1 MSAANISLPRIG
13 QEVLVHFVHGDI
25 DRPIISKALYN
36 GRGEGGVP
44 PTPGGTPG
52 EGLTVVTMT
61 IALTYA
67 LMRMGAT
74 A

>member
-1 MSAANISLPRIG
+1 M
-13 QEVLVHFVHGDI
+13 HFVNGDI

-52 EGLTVVTMT
+52 ESKLSVYEKANDQFPSAG
-61 IALTYA
+61 I
-67 LMRMGAT
+67 
-74 A
+74 